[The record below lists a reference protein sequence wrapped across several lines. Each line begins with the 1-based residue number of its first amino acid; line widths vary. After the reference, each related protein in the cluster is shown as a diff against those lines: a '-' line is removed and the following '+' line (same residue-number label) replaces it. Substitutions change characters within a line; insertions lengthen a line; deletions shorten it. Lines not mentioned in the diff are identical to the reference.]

1 MTLFPGVKFY
11 KPESAEPTINGIG
24 FSRGDT
30 APKKVVDFK
39 GETNDIYAIL
49 TKPAQEGF
57 RSNVAQSKFTVYN
70 SQKSLQGLKLN
81 PANDTVQQWKQET
94 LDQGIQLE
102 TKEQKPKFAA
112 E

>member
-1 MTLFPGVKFY
+1 MP
-11 KPESAEPTINGIG
+11 SIIIEPTINGIG

-39 GETNDIYAIL
+39 GENDIYARL
-49 TKPAQEGF
+49 TKPAPEGLTN
-57 RSNVAQSKFTVYN
+57 NVAQSEFTVYN